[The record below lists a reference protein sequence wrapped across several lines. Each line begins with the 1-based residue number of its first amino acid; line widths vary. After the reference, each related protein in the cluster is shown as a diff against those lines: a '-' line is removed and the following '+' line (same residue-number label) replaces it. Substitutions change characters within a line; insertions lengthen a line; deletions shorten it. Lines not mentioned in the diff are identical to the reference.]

1 MRRGR
6 LRQISVDGRAC
17 RWNYY
22 YDDMDFENYPY
33 SYYLFAPEENQR
45 LKVRVYFT
53 KYAPQMNLDCYI
65 TGGTVCRYQG
75 EPVVMNLC
83 RPFFAAQMIKYV
95 FGHCCQE
102 TDTGEVEVRN
112 GEAILENLGYS
123 EFYEDF
129 WMEKDRGNSQ

>member
-1 MRRGR
+1 
-6 LRQISVDGRAC
+6 
-17 RWNYY
+17 
-22 YDDMDFENYPY
+22 
-33 SYYLFAPEENQR
+33 
-45 LKVRVYFT
+45 
-53 KYAPQMNLDCYI
+53 
-65 TGGTVCRYQG
+65 
-75 EPVVMNLC
+75 MNLC